1 MNNYIDTSFDFRS
14 DSNGKNPDSYSPT
27 LRRYHQILWSKSLPN
42 GKELILNDEL
52 INVSD
57 AGRFTFSS
65 DSIIHTFSRWK
76 RYQDII
82 SQIPKEEIDYFM
94 YKGYTIGGMTIFPNN
109 VVDGKMTINQYRGFN
124 RKINDRIDLTLEC
137 IRLYYEGKESP
148 LYETFS
154 LYDDFFKL
162 FVDFKGYVDFF
173 LFQDLVSD
181 DYKLIKFLHPFESFD
196 KSSLPKTKDEYLKYK
211 NNTLEFIDKRNKRI
225 ENWVKSHL

>member
-1 MNNYIDTSFDFRS
+1 MNNYLDTSFDFRS
-14 DSNGKNPDSYSPT
+14 DSNGKDPDSYSQT
-27 LRRYHQILWSKSLPN
+27 LRRYHQILWSKTLPN
-42 GKELILNDEL
+42 GKELILNDDL
-52 INVSD
+52 INISD
-57 AGRFTFSS
+57 AGHFTFSS
-65 DSIIHTFSRWK
+65 DSITHTFSRWK

-137 IRLYYEGKESP
+137 IRLYYDGKVSP

-181 DYKLIKFLHPFESFD
+181 DYKSIKFLHPFESFD
-196 KSSLPKTKDEYLKYK
+196 KNSLPKTKDEYLKYK
-211 NNTLEFIDKRNKRI
+211 SNTLEFIDKRNKRI